1 MALILIFKFFIA
13 LFLILYFII
22 SAVLAKVISKS
33 ASMVS
38 RNGAIVGAKDDIR
51 YNVHIQIVYKA
62 GEESKYPVKGASTLL
77 VVPAK
82 GLECRCPNIKLNK

>member
-1 MALILIFKFFIA
+1 MLTFSVL
-13 LFLILYFII
+13 
-22 SAVLAKVISKS
+22 AVLAKVISKS

-51 YNVHIQIVYKA
+51 YNVHIQIVYKSS
-62 GEESKYPVKGASTLL
+62 EESKYPIKGASTLL